1 MNGLYFNTLYM
12 NQGGVE
18 IKYNCHQV
26 VPHGGKPLYTKNYE
40 NRRYSIL
47 SINL

>member
-1 MNGLYFNTLYM
+1 M

-26 VPHGGKPLYTKNYE
+26 VPQGGKPLYTKNYE
-40 NRRYSIL
+40 NLRTI
-47 SINL
+47 IFWQFFG